1 MLAEIRDLRAHTNI
15 SLMKHQEEREKMT
28 EQLSTIEDQ
37 TTKKERQAK
46 RQGILITDK
55 IASRSLIQSNLSNP
69 THHKGPCVGLQRM
82 SEYSGVGLHKFHCIW
97 DKGSS

>member
-55 IASRSLIQSNLSNP
+55 IASRSLI
-69 THHKGPCVGLQRM
+69 
-82 SEYSGVGLHKFHCIW
+82 E
-97 DKGSS
+97 

>member
-15 SLMKHQEEREKMT
+15 SMMKHQEEREKMS

-46 RQGILITDK
+46 RQGNSFNSLKSYILYDFKSI
-55 IASRSLIQSNLSNP
+55 
-69 THHKGPCVGLQRM
+69 
-82 SEYSGVGLHKFHCIW
+82 
-97 DKGSS
+97 